1 MRRTMK
7 VEIDCDVE
15 FNDHGELEVYIFFG
29 DVEVESPFL
38 FKLND
43 ILKQNIDSFAVP
55 NSPPYVRVSDK
66 NAKETHNIIITT
78 LRDGVEYADKL
89 FKEFLKNDKPSV
101 PRYLSGKN

>member
-66 NAKETHNIIITT
+66 NAKETHNIIITHIST
-78 LRDGVEYADKL
+78 LTRILYDGENRLDYT
-89 FKEFLKNDKPSV
+89 N
-101 PRYLSGKN
+101 